1 MICGRIVK
9 IIADKT
15 LDNNKILFGAKHK
28 TPVISVFIQ
37 CIPDEMF
44 PVLC

>member
-1 MICGRIVK
+1 MICGRILK
-9 IIADKT
+9 IIADKIS
-15 LDNNKILFGAKHK
+15 DNNKILFGAKHK

-44 PVLC
+44 SVCY